1 MTPGPPE
8 PPHSDSGA
16 TGAPNQ
22 VESLLPR
29 ENKAPRQSEESAKQ
43 RLSAALQSEE
53 VTKRQLEAARQ
64 SEESAKQRLSAAL
77 QSEEATKRQLEAA
90 RQSEESAKQRLSA
103 AQQSEEAAKRQLE
116 AARQSE
122 ESAKQRLS
130 AALQSEEAAKRHLEA
145 ARQSEETAKLAERA
159 VKSELTDRL
168 PGWSLAGGVTPAC
181 TDLVAWAEKGNI
193 GARRVLAYLRL
204 MAAVCPAPSES
215 EYSTLRI
222 ILLSLGRSLSAA
234 QEYEKLPPQEAS
246 RGMTAWSVAL
256 NGWAEGAISVGVPQF
271 GARFEPQKMQS
282 EGAHLE
288 SVAGVRNWW
297 LRNSKSIIDTKAEVY

>member
-1 MTPGPPE
+1 MTPGPHE

-22 VESLLPR
+22 VESSLPR

-43 RLSAALQSEE
+43 RLSD
-53 VTKRQLEAARQ
+53 
-64 SEESAKQRLSAAL
+64 AL

-103 AQQSEEAAKRQLE
+103 ALQSEEAAKRQLE

-130 AALQSEEAAKRHLEA
+130 AALQSEEAAKRQLEA

-159 VKSELTDRL
+159 VKAELTDRL
-168 PGWSLAGGVTPAC
+168 PGWSLADGVTPTCA
-181 TDLVAWAEKGNI
+181 DLVAWAEKGNI

-234 QEYEKLPPQEAS
+234 HEYEKLSPQEAS

-256 NGWAEGAISVGVPQF
+256 NGWAEGAISVGVPEF

-282 EGAHLE
+282 DGAHLE